1 MKKLKKMLVPIDGS
15 ERALGTVRYISKIKP
30 FHRMHVVLY
39 HVFSA
44 VPEAYWDLEREPKSV
59 KTVKYVRAW
68 QVEQRKQ
75 IEQYLQQAREIL
87 LNSGFAQETVE
98 LKIHNRKKGVARDII
113 REAQDGYDLVLTRRR
128 GMGALAGVII
138 GSTAIKLLQ
147 GLTSMPL
154 LLAGRKP
161 PGDKFLVAFDGSP
174 GARRAVDFVAAFLG
188 DYDYQVGLVHVI
200 RGDGPPETKYK
211 RLFLT
216 EESTTN
222 AKVRI
227 QQALDQAVAKL
238 VGAGFKPEHVST
250 KTITGVVSRAG
261 AIVDEAKEGQYGT
274 IVLGRRGLSQVQEFF
289 IGRVTNKVLHAA
301 KDRSVWVIR

>member
-1 MKKLKKMLVPIDGS
+1 MKRLKKMLVPIDGS
-15 ERALGTVRYISKIKP
+15 ERAVGTVRYISKIKP

-59 KTVKYVRAW
+59 KTVKYMRAW
-68 QVEQRKQ
+68 QAEQQKQ
-75 IEQYLQQAREIL
+75 MQQYMQQARQIL
-87 LNSGFAQETVE
+87 LDSGFAKEAVDIK
-98 LKIHNRKKGVARDII
+98 LHNRKKGVARDII
-113 REAQDGYDLVLTRRR
+113 REAQEGYDLVLTRRR

-161 PGDKFLVAFDGSP
+161 PGNKFLVAFDGSP
-174 GARRAVDFVAAFLG
+174 GAGHAVDFVASFLG
-188 DYDYQVGLVHVI
+188 GYDYQIGLVHVI
-200 RGDGPPETKYK
+200 RGDGPPDPKYK

-216 EESTTN
+216 DESTAN
-222 AKVRI
+222 AKERI
-227 QQALDQAVAKL
+227 QQALDRARAKL
-238 VGAGFKPEHVST
+238 VAAGFKPEHVST
-250 KTITGVVSRAG
+250 KTITGAVSRAG

-301 KDRSVWVIR
+301 RERSVWIIR